1 MRKAI
6 NSIIEWIA
14 IQKFIWRAK
23 RNGIWSKIDYFAID
37 KNRVIKDTGRF
48 KVFPH

>member
-14 IQKFIWRAK
+14 IQKYIWRAK
-23 RNGIWSKIDYFAID
+23 RNVIWNKIYYYQNGD
-37 KNRVIKDTGRF
+37 KVIQNEENIF
-48 KVFPH
+48 